1 MIISKELGYFAQT
14 DLDLVYN
21 GLERESKLISGLI
34 KFFKKKSK
42 CYSEPFTAHRLPF
55 TQT

>member
-14 DLDLVYN
+14 DLDLVYK

-34 KFFKKKSK
+34 KFFKKKI
-42 CYSEPFTAHRLPF
+42 
-55 TQT
+55 

>member
-34 KFFKKKSK
+34 KFFKKKI
-42 CYSEPFTAHRLPF
+42 
-55 TQT
+55 